1 MGAELKVIDKI
12 ALITINRPEAMNA
25 IDPETNE
32 QLDRIFDEFA
42 QNRDLWVAVLTGAGE
57 KAFSA
62 GADLKKMVPFNAN
75 RTAVD
80 GRESMEKPHAA
91 FGSILRNYTCFKPI
105 IAAVN
110 GICLGGG
117 LEIALAC
124 DIRYASENA
133 KFGLPETKWGLI
145 PGGGGTQRL
154 PRTISRSYAMEMM
167 FTGKTID
174 AEEALRVGLVSRV
187 VPQSELLDVT
197 LELAQTICERAPLA
211 VRGVKECVMRGE
223 HMALEDALR
232 YEVDMRDFL
241 RHTEDAKEG
250 PRAFAEKR
258 KPEFK
263 AQ

>member
-1 MGAELKVIDKI
+1 MGAELKTIDKI
-12 ALITINRPEAMNA
+12 AVITINRPEAMNA

-32 QLDRIFDEFA
+32 QLDKIWDEFRS
-42 QNRDLWVAVLTGAGE
+42 NPDLWVAVLTGAGP

-62 GADLKKMVPFNAN
+62 GADLKKMVPFNAA

-91 FGSILRNYTCFKPI
+91 FGSILRNYTTFKPM

-110 GICLGGG
+110 GLCLGGG

-124 DIRYASENA
+124 DIRYASANA
-133 KFGLPETKWGLI
+133 TFGFPETKWGLI

-154 PRTISRSYAMEMM
+154 PRTISSSYAMEMM

-174 AEEALRVGLVSRV
+174 AQEALRIGLVSKV
-187 VPQSELLDVT
+187 VPPEELMDAAM
-197 LELAQTICERAPLA
+197 ELAQTICERAPLA
-211 VRGVKECVMRGE
+211 VRGVKECVMRCA
-223 HMALEDALR
+223 HMPLEEALR
-232 YEVDMRDFL
+232 YEASMRDYL
-241 RHTEDAKEG
+241 RYTEDSKEG

-258 KPEFK
+258 KAEFK
-263 AQ
+263 AR